1 MDITNKLCFI
11 TPRTVLRRGVRM
23 PHLFHTDMCKTNAG
37 TRVPL
42 RRLVEIYNT
51 HFMDIDIFSLSHQKF
66 KVMAI
71 ELLDNMA

>member
-23 PHLFHTDMCKTNAG
+23 PRLFHTDMCKTNA
-37 TRVPL
+37 L
-42 RRLVEIYNT
+42 RQLVETYNT
-51 HFMDIDIFSLSHQKF
+51 HLLDIDIFSLSHQKF